1 MTIMCFCF
9 CLFFHHSTDA
19 KFINVYSGTE
29 SFAAASHTEIQMGYF
44 MRNKTIRSLNLGEYF
59 PKIYS
64 RKQNLQT
71 SFLDFQQRSNSLL
84 SVQLVN
90 DTPFQVMTIYV
101 LFFTPNCIKKSRS
114 GAGVEC

>member
-1 MTIMCFCF
+1 MTIMCF

-19 KFINVYSGTE
+19 KFINVHSGTE
-29 SFAAASHTEIQMGYF
+29 SFAAASHTEILMGYF
-44 MRNKTIRSLNLGEYF
+44 MRHKTIRSLYLGGHF

-71 SFLDFQQRSNSLL
+71 SFCDYQQRSSSLL

-90 DTPFQVMTIYV
+90 YAALQVMTIYV

-114 GAGVEC
+114 GAGVECC

>member
-9 CLFFHHSTDA
+9 FHHSTDD
-19 KFINVYSGTE
+19 KFINVHSDTE
-29 SFAAASHTEIQMGYF
+29 SFTAASHTEIVMGYF
-44 MRNKTIRSLNLGEYF
+44 MRNKTIRVLNLGGYL

-71 SFLDFQQRSNSLL
+71 SFFDYQQRSSSLF

-90 DTPFQVMTIYV
+90 DSALQVMTIYV
-101 LFFTPNCIKKSRS
+101 LFLPQTVSKRV
-114 GAGVEC
+114 GVG

>member
-19 KFINVYSGTE
+19 KFINVHSGTE
-29 SFAAASHTEIQMGYF
+29 LFAAASHTKILMGYF

-71 SFLDFQQRSNSLL
+71 SFCDYQQRSSSFL

-90 DTPFQVMTIYV
+90 DTALQVMTIYV
-101 LFFTPNCIKKSRS
+101 FFYPKLYQK
-114 GAGVEC
+114 E